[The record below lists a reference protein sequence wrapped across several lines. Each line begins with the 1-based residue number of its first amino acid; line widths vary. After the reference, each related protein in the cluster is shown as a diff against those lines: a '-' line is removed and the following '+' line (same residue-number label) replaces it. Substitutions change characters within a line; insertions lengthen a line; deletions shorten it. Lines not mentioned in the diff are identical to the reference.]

1 MDSPPPPI
9 TSKFNLMQR
18 TVQAVF
24 GTREFAVVSLVAICA
39 VVEAGI
45 LVATQRYEALTAPA
59 GTVLFFGMSA
69 AGMVI
74 FFAEVLKLPVAWIS
88 GVVSGK
94 RMIVLNIVTGLLCLL
109 TTLTIKDLVIWEWD
123 MALKPAREVRAQAN
137 ALDIMIKA
145 LEDRRASLTED
156 SAEAARFRQ
165 TLIAQTEALIKEQT
179 DRRQA
184 ERGMFQERLVELGKK
199 LLSPAE
205 QTELETLQTR
215 RTSVESRFK
224 QDVDGLEAHLKALND
239 QVGKELET
247 IRASGSAAEAQKD
260 KRRLEYEAAR
270 RAVNTEY
277 DKKISKL
284 GKDTWFSGVGPEK
297 AKLESE
303 RERELSRLETAYK
316 QDIATIDRASDT
328 PSLKQLNRQIEEVR
342 KQIAEKQG
350 QRDNELKSVD
360 TQIQELRAQ
369 ASQAN
374 AAAEVDYDVQVARIE
389 TEREARMTEIQAK
402 IKGYEEKLQ
411 ALQTEDREQLSP
423 QEVAVQK
430 QEISE
435 RLPNLRSDRDK
446 LYARSDELAANTNP
460 IRAANG
466 TVRWI
471 MPDASTE
478 RLEQVA
484 YGVFPLGIALLVS
497 FMPAVLLEIA
507 VYCVRPEI
515 RRTERPRQNP
525 FARLGRVRRT
535 LSQLRTRAQERL
547 TKADAA
553 LRECQLVRDNLALEH
568 VNRTANLDR
577 EVEQKIELAMTDLHA
592 KTDQLENELAQA
604 RSREAEL
611 GSKLSEVTSL
621 AARAAEDVHKLTSH
635 VVRLDAK
642 VSQQR

>member
-123 MALKPAREVRAQAN
+123 MALKPAREVRAEAN

-156 SAEAARFRQ
+156 SAEAATFRQ

-205 QTELETLQTR
+205 QTELETLQTQ

-260 KRRLEYEAAR
+260 KLRQRYEAAR
-270 RAVNTEY
+270 RTVITEY
-277 DKKISKL
+277 DKKIFKL
-284 GKDTWFSGVGPEK
+284 GPDKPFSGVGPEK

-303 RERELSRLETAYK
+303 REKELSRLETAYK

-360 TQIQELRAQ
+360 TQIQTLRAQ

-374 AAAEVDYDVQVARIE
+374 AAAEVEHDVQAARIE

-507 VYCVRPEI
+507 VYCVRPEV

-642 VSQQR
+642 VSRQR